1 MMCVEDEGF
10 MLMDSKESEFASVN
24 HRAKLHDDGDLNGG
38 SDLLV
43 SSSSGGE
50 QRAGARKRKHYEI
63 VINQDS
69 INLDQKKS
77 NRSVS
82 SSSYEKGCVVA
93 KSGSQTS
100 INDDDDDDNVTI
112 LDKKVF
118 NEEVCRSKR
127 TQSSF
132 LGMLKW
138 LTEIAEN
145 PCASGL
151 ITLPDKSKWKSY
163 GNEVL
168 WKQVLLA
175 REAIFHRWDDGKDMG
190 PETSQRNQKTDLRTY
205 DDNIGS
211 SYNLR
216 ERSKSNHKASPGEQL
231 LQVQAFSESF
241 SSSGQSNVDKSPT
254 IGMSRMG
261 YDAGEDATPN
271 FSTVDLLSRDYNRK
285 VPLGY
290 QYQAVMP
297 VWNGISSE
305 SDSKWLG
312 TKVWPLNETE
322 KRTIIERD
330 PIGKGRQDSCGCLV
344 QGSTECVR
352 FHIAEKR
359 LKLKIEL
366 GSAFYRWNFHKMG
379 EEVRLSW
386 TEEEQKKF
394 TTIMKMNSLSEDKC
408 FWDQIFRVFPRKSRE
423 ELVSYYFNVF
433 LLHRRG
439 CQNRESPSEINSD
452 DDEAETNLAVK
463 WGGRHETKSTSSIF
477 YSPTKSHANNKK

>member
-10 MLMDSKESEFASVN
+10 MHMDSKESEFASVN
-24 HRAKLHDDGDLNGG
+24 RGKLRDNGDLNGT
-38 SDLLV
+38 SDLLA
-43 SSSSGGE
+43 STGGK
-50 QRAGARKRKHYEI
+50 QRDGAKKRKHYEI
-63 VINQDS
+63 VKQES

-77 NRSVS
+77 KRTVNSAGD
-82 SSSYEKGCVVA
+82 EKGCAVA
-93 KSGSQTS
+93 KSGWQTS
-100 INDDDDDDNVTI
+100 INDDDDNVTI

-118 NEEVCRSKR
+118 NEEVSRSKR
-127 TQSSF
+127 KQSSF

-138 LTEIAEN
+138 LTKVAEN

-151 ITLPDKSKWKSY
+151 IALPEKSKWKSY

-175 REAIFHRWDDGKDMG
+175 REAMFHRQDDGKDTG
-190 PETSQRNQKTDLRTY
+190 PVTWQRNQKTDLRTY

-216 ERSKSNHKASPGEQL
+216 DRSRSNQKVSPGEQL
-231 LQVQAFSESF
+231 GQAFSESF
-241 SSSGQSNVDKSPT
+241 SSSGQSNLDKSPST
-254 IGMSRMG
+254 CLARMG
-261 YDAGEDATPN
+261 NNAGEDVAPN
-271 FSTVDLLSRDYNRK
+271 SSTVDLLSRDYNRK
-285 VPLGY
+285 S
-290 QYQAVMP
+290 QYQAVVP
-297 VWNGISSE
+297 DCNGVSSE

-330 PIGKGRQDSCGCLV
+330 PIGKGRQDSCGCLLR
-344 QGSTECVR
+344 GSSECVR

-379 EEVRLSW
+379 EEVRLAW
-386 TEEEQKKF
+386 TEEERNEF

-408 FWDQIFRVFPRKSRE
+408 FWDKIFRVFPRKSRE

-433 LLHRRG
+433 LLQRRG
-439 CQNRESPSEINSD
+439 CQNRVSPNDINSD

-477 YSPTKSHANNKK
+477 YSPAKSHANSKK